1 MKVQFNTDKTISGDQ
16 RSTEYFTDFISEG
29 LRHHSDHIT
38 RVEAHLSGENGNKE
52 GANDIKC
59 LLEARVEGKKPI
71 AVSSKA
77 DTVEM
82 AVSHALDKLNASLE
96 SVLGRLKSH

>member
-16 RSTEYFTDFISEG
+16 RSAEYFNDFISEG
-29 LRHHSDHIT
+29 LRNHSDHIT
-38 RVEAHLSGENGNKE
+38 RVEAHLSDENGNKE
-52 GANDIKC
+52 GANDIRC
-59 LLEARVEGKKPI
+59 LLEARIEGKKPI
-71 AVSSKA
+71 AVSSQA

-82 AVSHALDKLNASLE
+82 AVSHGIDKLNASLE